1 MGKLKKGKEERK
13 IERTSLESP
22 KGKPAGFQK
31 GILKKKIKW
40 LLVGIKG
47 VYKTESLNGAYVVN
61 SSFSRFGQDI

>member
-31 GILKKKIKW
+31 GILKKKDKVAISRY
-40 LLVGIKG
+40 KG
-47 VYKTESLNGAYVVN
+47 RL
-61 SSFSRFGQDI
+61 QD